1 VADRAPRECERGTG
15 ALPALIGVHGAVRDG
30 RLSWAGVE
38 LPAPGPD
45 GPATLAI
52 RPDHVE
58 LAQDGPLRATVT
70 EAVYTG
76 AHVRLVALRGDHR
89 LEAHVAPAQAP
100 RAGDEVAL
108 ELPAQRLWRLPGD
121 GGDAGASD
129 ELRQASG
136 APSPHADPR

>member
-100 RAGDEVAL
+100 QAGDEVAR

-121 GGDAGASD
+121 GGDAGVSD
-129 ELRQASG
+129 ELRQASD